1 MSLAFSRRSFLKYSA
16 VAAVAVAG
24 ASLFSGCDQTDTK
37 NLYCDGAGSI
47 TVLQV
52 KAVMGTNDENSNK
65 YVAPELSVG
74 DTSIELPF
82 AITVGR
88 TNNLGI
94 DPYNFKVTV
103 TSGKTVTKYSYPNV
117 TLKGLSDP
125 NLENS
130 ATASGTVSVTLP
142 SALKDGDKLV
152 LTYVPDKTYA
162 EYSMNWTFTKKAA
175 ETTTATK

>member
-47 TVLQV
+47 TVLQIT
-52 KAVMGTNDENSNK
+52 AEAGTYDSAAKK
-65 YVAPELSVG
+65 YKDIDLSG
-74 DTSIELPF
+74 TTIDFPF
-82 AITVGR
+82 KVTVGR

-130 ATASGTVSVTLP
+130 ATASGTLYVTLP
-142 SALKDGDKLV
+142 YKL
-152 LTYVPDKTYA
+152 
-162 EYSMNWTFTKKAA
+162 
-175 ETTTATK
+175 